1 MPSLIKVAHL
11 KNLTDEPDDKRKLH
25 KKKIPTIGGIL
36 IFAGT
41 LFSYFIWFHFRTEA
55 EDFGALVSGVRD
67 FQFIGATMLLLFFVG
82 VKDDII
88 GTAATKKLAA
98 HLIVSFILVLMA
110 DIRITG
116 MKGIFGIYELPYWA
130 SVFLSVFTYTVIV
143 NAFNLIDGVDG
154 LAAGI
159 GSIATIAMGIWFYF
173 AGGIELSVL
182 AFAMAGSLIGF
193 LIFNFSP
200 AKIFMGDSGSLTIGL
215 IISVLS
221 IRLIEFP
228 VSDLPDNMLNISKP
242 VFVLACLSYP
252 LIDTLRVFIYRTLKG
267 ASPFTADRNHIHH
280 RLLKIGLSDRQCV
293 LIIYF
298 FNLLIMYLAITFD
311 FLDPSYTFV
320 LLIGFT
326 ILLSQIPF
334 FVKQKVDASGNF
346 RVIKKEDS
354 EGNSPESK
362 VS

>member
-41 LFSYFIWFHFRTEA
+41 LFSYFVWFHFRSEA
-55 EDFGALVSGVRD
+55 EDFGALVAGVRD

-98 HLIVSFILVLMA
+98 HLIVAFILVLMA

-116 MKGIFGIYELPYWA
+116 MKGIFGIHELPYWA
-130 SVFLSVFTYTVIV
+130 SVFMSVFAYTVIV

-159 GSIATIAMGIWFYF
+159 GSIASVAMGIWFYF
-173 AGGIELSVL
+173 AGGIELAVL
-182 AFAMAGSLIGF
+182 AFALAGSLVGF
-193 LIFNFSP
+193 LIFNFNP

-228 VSDLPDNMLNISKP
+228 VSDLPDNMLEISKP
-242 VFVLACLSYP
+242 ILVLACLAYP
-252 LIDTLRVFIYRTLKG
+252 LIDTLRVFVYRTLKG

-298 FNLLIMYLAITFD
+298 FNLMTMYLAVTLD
-311 FLDPSYTFV
+311 FLGPSYTFII
-320 LLIGFT
+320 LTAFT
-326 ILLSQIPF
+326 ILITQIPW
-334 FVKQKVDASGNF
+334 FVKERKNTEGNF
-346 RVIKKEDS
+346 RVVKKGESGDS
-354 EGNSPESK
+354 KKSK